1 MNLLNINRVSNNSGG
16 IVSTITVDTRLMD
29 SSAKLPERAH
39 PTDAGADLFSTET
52 FRLLP
57 GEAKLV
63 STGVGVKIPAG
74 YGGLV
79 LNRSSQRATGIT
91 SLGTGLIDS
100 DYRGELKVF
109 LVNQGDMEYKVVAG
123 ETKIAQLVLVPVLL
137 PVFVDSWNDTERGN
151 GGFGSTDKAVNG

>member
-1 MNLLNINRVSNNSGG
+1 MNLMNINRVPDISGR
-16 IVSTITVDTRLMD
+16 IASTISVDARLLD
-29 SSAKLPERAH
+29 SNAKLPERAH

-57 GEAKLV
+57 GESKLV

-79 LNRSSQRATGIT
+79 LNRSSQRVNGIT

-109 LVNQGDMEYKVVAG
+109 LVNQGDTEYKVVAG

-137 PVFVDSWNDTERGN
+137 PVFVDSWNDTERSN

>member
-1 MNLLNINRVSNNSGG
+1 MNLLNTNQIHNVSFSLVN
-16 IVSTITVDTRLMD
+16 TITVNTRLMD
-29 SSAKLPERAH
+29 SGAKLPKRAH

-63 STGVGVKIPAG
+63 STGVGVKIPVG
-74 YGGLV
+74 YGGFV
-79 LNRSSQRATGIT
+79 LNRSSQRAIGVT

-109 LVNQGDMEYKVVAG
+109 LVNQGDREYKVEAG

-151 GGFGSTDKAVNG
+151 GGFGSTNKV

>member
-1 MNLLNINRVSNNSGG
+1 MNLLNINRVFNSFNSSGG
-16 IVSTITVDTRLMD
+16 ISTYITVDARLMD
-29 SSAKLPERAH
+29 SGAKLPERAH

-57 GEAKLV
+57 GESKLV
-63 STGVGVKIPAG
+63 STGVGVKIPVG

-79 LNRSSQRATGIT
+79 LNRSSQRVNGIT

-109 LVNQGDMEYKVVAG
+109 LVNQGDTEYKVVAG

-137 PVFVDSWNDTERGN
+137 PVFVDSWNDTERGD
-151 GGFGSTDKAVNG
+151 GGFGSTNKV

>member
-1 MNLLNINRVSNNSGG
+1 MNLLNINRVSNNSG
-16 IVSTITVDTRLMD
+16 SFANTITVDTLLMESD
-29 SSAKLPERAH
+29 AKLPERAH

-52 FRLLP
+52 FKLLP
-57 GEAKLV
+57 GESKLV
-63 STGVGVKIPAG
+63 CTGVGVKIPVG
-74 YGGLV
+74 YGGFV
-79 LNRSSQRATGIT
+79 LNRSSQRVIGIT

-109 LVNQGDMEYKVVAG
+109 LANEGNTEYKVVAG

-151 GGFGSTDKAVNG
+151 GGFGSTNKV

>member
-1 MNLLNINRVSNNSGG
+1 MTVLNINRVPNGSGG
-16 IVSTITVDTRLMD
+16 LVTGITVDTQLME
-29 SSAKLPERAH
+29 SGAKLPERAH
-39 PTDAGADLFSTET
+39 PNDAGADLFSTET
-52 FRLLP
+52 FKLLP

-63 STGVGVKIPAG
+63 STGVGVKIPVG
-74 YGGLV
+74 YGGFV
-79 LNRSSQRATGIT
+79 LNRSSQRVIGVT

-109 LVNQGDMEYKVVAG
+109 LVNQGDTEYKVVAG

-151 GGFGSTDKAVNG
+151 GGFGSTNKV

>member
-1 MNLLNINRVSNNSGG
+1 MNPLNINRVSNNSGC
-16 IVSTITVDTRLMD
+16 IVDTITVDTRLMD
-29 SSAKLPERAH
+29 SGAKLPERAH

-57 GEAKLV
+57 GETKLV
-63 STGVGVKIPAG
+63 STGVGVKIPVG
-74 YGGLV
+74 YGGFV
-79 LNRSSQRATGIT
+79 LNRSSQRAIGIT

-109 LVNQGDMEYKVVAG
+109 LVNQGDTEYKVVAG
-123 ETKIAQLVLVPVLL
+123 ETKIAQLVLIPVLL

-151 GGFGSTDKAVNG
+151 GGFGSTNKV

>member
-1 MNLLNINRVSNNSGG
+1 MNVLNINRVPNGSWGLA
-16 IVSTITVDTRLMD
+16 STITVDTRLMETG
-29 SSAKLPERAH
+29 AKLPERAH

-57 GEAKLV
+57 GETKLV
-63 STGVGVKIPAG
+63 STGVGVKIPVG
-74 YGGLV
+74 YGGFV
-79 LNRSSQRATGIT
+79 LNRSSQRAIGIT

-109 LVNQGDMEYKVVAG
+109 LVNQGDREYKVEAG
-123 ETKIAQLVLVPVLL
+123 ETKIAQLVLIPVLL

-151 GGFGSTDKAVNG
+151 GGFGSTNKV